1 MTKRIHEQQRSL
13 KSNQN
18 YIETAGS
25 NMRLYGRENNICAV
39 HIRKQVQRQIK

>member
-25 NMRLYGRENNICAV
+25 NMRLYGRENNICAC
-39 HIRKQVQRQIK
+39 ISESKCKGK